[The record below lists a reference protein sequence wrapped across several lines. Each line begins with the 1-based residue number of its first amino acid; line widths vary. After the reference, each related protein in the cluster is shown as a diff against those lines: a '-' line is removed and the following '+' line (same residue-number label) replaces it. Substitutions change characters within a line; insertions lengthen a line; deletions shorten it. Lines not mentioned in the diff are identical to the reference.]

1 MNSSINNN
9 FSQNNFRQIVDR
21 LERNFRIDNALKI
34 SLPQKLRQRKASTA
48 VRTRFVNAARLSQA
62 NQPNLRSTYA
72 LFSLHGDPIANL
84 CKSQVDRQADYVQ
97 RLGIALAKQGSQV
110 DIFTRREHPDLNE
123 VVEIAPGCRMIRLTV
138 GPEKVLPQTELA
150 TLLPAFAAACVA
162 FQIKSAREY
171 TMIESNYW
179 LSSWIENCV
188 RLPQPF
194 RLYIVSGS
202 GTKGDEG
209 QERHRLQDL
218 VKELGLQSAT
228 SFIGTV
234 PAANLPNCYVAANVS
249 FVPSYYEPFGLVAIE
264 AMEIGTPVGGDAI
277 AMPIPTRDPSAL
289 ATEITE
295 IDNSP
300 AKLANPTTG
309 SKWLHTNFSAA
320 TFTTR
325 QQRIYQSSILAESV
339 RAAIDAQQIVPIFAL
354 QLQQLPQFQQLDGH
368 QQKAILNRLLIFLE
382 YRET

>member
-1 MNSSINNN
+1 MNSSLANN

-21 LERNFRIDNALKI
+21 LERSFRIDHTLKI

-72 LFSLHGDPIANL
+72 LISLHGDPIANL
-84 CKSQVDRQADYVQ
+84 CQPQVDRQADYVR

-123 VVEIAPGCRMIRLTV
+123 VVEIAPGCRMIRLAV

-150 TLLPAFAAACVA
+150 TLLPTFAAACVA

-194 RLYIVSGS
+194 RLYIVSGTN
-202 GTKGDEG
+202 GGEG
-209 QERHRLQDL
+209 QERQRLQDL

-234 PAANLPNCYVAANVS
+234 PAADLPNCYVAANVF

-264 AMEIGTPVGGDAI
+264 AMGVGTPVGGDAI

-289 ATEITE
+289 ATEITA
-295 IDNSP
+295 IDNPQSSASNQMP
-300 AKLANPTTG
+300 G
-309 SKWLHTNFSAA
+309 SKWIHTNFSSA
-320 TFTTR
+320 TVTSR
-325 QQRIYQSSILAESV
+325 QQHIYQSSILAESV
-339 RAAIDAQQIVPIFAL
+339 RAAIDSQQIVPIFAL

-368 QQKAILNRLLIFLE
+368 QQKAILDRLLIFLE